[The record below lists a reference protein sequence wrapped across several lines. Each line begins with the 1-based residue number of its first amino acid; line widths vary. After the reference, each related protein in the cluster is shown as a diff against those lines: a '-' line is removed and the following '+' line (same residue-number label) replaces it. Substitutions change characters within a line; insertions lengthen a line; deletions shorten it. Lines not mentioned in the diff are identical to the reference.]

1 MPEASG
7 DFWTAIFTYR
17 GSQIRIIS
25 VRRARDNKKALYYD
39 STGV

>member
-7 DFWTAIFTYR
+7 DFWTAIFTHR

-25 VRRARDNKKALYYD
+25 VRRARDNEKSLYYD